1 MKRSKYEVV
10 VGNIGTVYSGTSKSD
25 TAMTWMA
32 YVDQS
37 KSARGRAAN
46 EPVTMFCDGEI
57 VKEYYPEELSSDEN
71 FFVN

>member
-1 MKRSKYEVV
+1 MKRPTYEVV

-25 TAMTWMA
+25 TAMTWIA

-37 KSARGRAAN
+37 KSGKGRAGN

-57 VKEYYPEELSSDEN
+57 VKEYAPEQIEQ
-71 FFVN
+71 

>member
-1 MKRSKYEVV
+1 MKRPVYEVI

-25 TAMTWMA
+25 TTREWLT

-37 KSARGRAAN
+37 KSGTGRAGN

-57 VKEYYPEELSSDEN
+57 VKEYVPSETEEQ
-71 FFVN
+71 